1 MSTGLEHS
9 DLLSD
14 QQRGALAAL
23 DPRLI
28 DRVSRWFP
36 LSSGQRRLWLLDQL
50 DLAGAAYNQVVCL
63 RLDGD
68 LVLPAL
74 ERAVQ
79 NLIVRHEV
87 FRTTFGER
95 EGQPCQRVDPP
106 WHLPLEVEDLST
118 FEPAQR
124 ESQLDRLLAAEIATP
139 FELCAGGLLRAR
151 VFRLDVDEHVFLL
164 VTHHIYFDG
173 WSRGVLVGDLEQGY
187 NAAIESR
194 PVSARRLEWQYGDFV
209 RWEQERLASE
219 PIATELSRW
228 RERLLGLESLVLP
241 TDWPRTAT
249 RSQGGAHRQLVLP
262 PALGEAVKSF
272 AQREQASPFMVLLAA
287 FVALMHRYSG
297 QDDVVIGSPS
307 ANRTRKELE
316 PIIGFF
322 VNTLVLRTDVSG
334 NPRLVEVLRR
344 VRDVTLD
351 AYSGS
356 EVPFEKLV
364 EELDP
369 ERDITRNPLVDVFFS
384 SRVPPREIG
393 MRGLRATPMQPE
405 VKTSRFDLECYVG
418 SENGALAVHVVYATD
433 LFEDSTINAM
443 LRHYA
448 RLLELMVSSP
458 ELNLDEIQLMSD
470 SECRRI
476 VDLSHGEVT
485 GTTCTTVLER
495 FAERVRSAPDAVAV
509 SYGDRQLTY
518 GSLDADSDQLARR
531 LHTQGLEVGTPVGVL
546 LERSVEMIVAWLAA
560 MKAGGAYLPLDPE
573 YPDERL
579 LFMLSDST
587 APVLISN
594 AMLGARVGDYR
605 GCVLHID
612 EPDQEDEASA
622 HLGSL
627 PTPASDDLAY
637 LIYTSGSTGQPK
649 GVAIEHV
656 ALANLVTWHNRV
668 YEVGANDRATQLAG
682 LSFDASVWEVW
693 PYLCAGASVHVV
705 DDETRGDPQ
714 ALLSWLHDRH
724 ITLSFLPTPLA
735 EALLR
740 LPMPSGLVL
749 RALLTGGD
757 RLHGTAVPEKLPFQ
771 LINHYGPTEGAV
783 VSSFAEVD
791 PATASSSNP
800 PIGSAIDNV
809 ELYVMD
815 ERMQLVPQGVVGELF
830 VGGSSLARGY
840 WQREDLTAERFVA
853 DPLAPGRRL
862 YRTGDLVHWRSDGKL
877 DFVGRCDEQVK
888 LRGFRI
894 ELAEVEAAL
903 TSNASVSE
911 AAVLCREDEPGDQR
925 LVGYI
930 VWKDAGGDALEE
942 LRDHLRRR
950 LPGYMVPTSWVELSA
965 LPLTA
970 NGKVDR
976 RALPEPG
983 ARSGNIDHYIAP
995 SGAIEEQIAAIWSE
1009 VLGLERVGAGD
1020 SFFDL
1025 GGHSLLATQ
1034 LVSRVRDTLGV
1045 ELSLRTVFASP
1056 TVCSMAGAV
1065 REALAEPAAT
1075 AAASLPIPRRQHSG
1089 RATLSFAQKRMWF
1102 LSHLD
1107 VAAEAYKVLV
1117 LLRMKGPLYGERI
1130 EQAFRDVVRRH
1141 EVLRTTFETHDGE
1154 VVQVIH
1160 PPGPFEVSVSET
1172 PDGAGFDDEYVS
1184 AWLSGIRAEGFDL
1197 EHGPLLRAALLRCAA
1212 DDHVLAI
1219 SMHHIVTDGWSMDVL
1234 LRELGVLYESEQKD
1248 GSVLAPLP
1256 IQYADFAEWQM
1267 GLVGGDLLAPQL
1279 DYWRGQLAHLLAL
1292 DLPTDRP
1299 RTASQTFAGARRQM
1313 RLDATLVRR
1322 LEQLG
1327 RDEGATLFM
1336 TMLAAFALML
1346 HRYTDQD
1353 DIVLGSPIANRNRA
1367 EVEHLIGFF
1376 VNTLVL
1382 RIDTGRSPTFLELLG
1397 RVRDVALA
1405 AYANQDVPFEMLVDE
1420 LQPTRDVSRNPL
1432 VQVAFA
1438 LQDSPL
1444 EALTLEGLTLEAM
1457 PAGADVS
1464 RFDMEW
1470 HVVSTG
1476 HGFTLQV
1483 IYNTDLFEDSTITR
1497 MLGLYVHVLE
1507 AMASA
1512 PETRIDDFELLV
1524 GEVRREVVET
1534 WNATTT
1540 AYPRDSSIVELFEEQ
1555 VRANPQ
1561 AVALEHAGG
1570 CMSYGE
1576 LHQRACQ
1583 LSQHLRSRGV
1593 GRDVLVGV
1601 MLKRSPAMIVAWLAV
1616 LQAGGAYVP
1625 LDSDYPGA
1633 RLSYMLQDA
1642 RAPVLITERALEER
1656 VEDFDGVALLLDDD
1670 SAWSSTTAHQRSVSS
1685 SQAGD
1690 LAYVMYTSGSTGE
1703 PKGVMVPHR
1712 AVVRLVKC
1720 TDYVQLGATDR
1731 VAQASNASFDAAT
1744 FEVWGALL
1752 NGGCLV
1758 VVGRDELLSPDA
1770 YGRFLAKHQVS
1781 TLFMTTALFNQFARE
1796 APAAFA
1802 GLRTVLFG
1810 GEAVDVG
1817 SVRRV
1822 LAAGG
1827 PQRLLHVYGP
1837 TESTTFASWHE
1848 VATLEPGAVTVPIG
1862 RPLANTRLY
1871 VLDSAMFPVPPGVEG
1886 ELYIGG
1892 DGLARG
1898 YWRRPELN
1906 AEKFVPDPFSQDE
1919 DAKLYRTG
1927 DRVRHRTDG
1936 AIEFVGRVDHQ
1947 VKLRGFRIEL
1957 GEIEAALREHDDVRD
1972 VVVMCREDSPGA
1984 KQLVAYLVAEPVREL
1999 SWSALRTYLKQR
2011 LPSYMVP
2018 SSWVSMS
2025 ALPLTKNGKLDRAAL
2040 SAPGPVEAQQHYVA
2054 PRDEMEQE
2062 IAGIWRAV
2070 IGVNQV
2076 GVHDNFFDL
2085 GGNSLLLMKL
2095 RSQLSDSIE
2104 RDIPIVELFTHPTV
2118 REQAEHCA
2126 GKSGFANPRNGA
2138 AQRTR
2143 RQREAIARRA
2153 LGARRGTAVA
2163 NEDACRHS
2171 ELNDEDD
2178 NER

>member
-63 RLDGD
+63 RLEGD

-79 NLIVRHEV
+79 DLIMRHEV

-95 EGQPCQRVDPP
+95 DAEPCQRVDPP

-124 ESQLDRLLAAEIATP
+124 EPRLDHLLAAEIATP
-139 FELCAGGLLRAR
+139 FELCAGGLLRAH
-151 VFRLDVDEHVFLL
+151 VFRLDVDEHVLLL
-164 VTHHIYFDG
+164 VTHHICFDG
-173 WSRGVLVGDLEQGY
+173 WSRGVLVGNLEDAY

-194 PVSARRLEWQYGDFV
+194 PVTARRIEWQYGDFA

-241 TDWPRTAT
+241 TDRPRTAT
-249 RSQGGAHRQLVLP
+249 RSQGGAHRQRAFP
-262 PALGEAVKSF
+262 SALGEAVKSF
-272 AQREQASPFMVLLAA
+272 AQRERASPFMVLLAA

-307 ANRTRKELE
+307 ANRTRKEFE

-364 EELDP
+364 EELDS
-369 ERDITRNPLVDVFFS
+369 ERDLTRNPLVQVFFS
-384 SRVPPREIG
+384 SRVPAGEINL
-393 MRGLRATPMQPE
+393 RGLRATPMQPE
-405 VKTSRFDLECYVG
+405 VQTSRFDLECYVG
-418 SENGALAVHVVYATD
+418 SENGALTVYMVYATD
-433 LFEDSTINAM
+433 LFESSTITAM
-443 LRHYA
+443 LEHYA
-448 RLLELMVSSP
+448 RVLELMVSSP
-458 ELNLDEIQLMSD
+458 ELNLDEFQLTSD
-470 SECRRI
+470 AECRRL
-476 VDLSHGEVT
+476 VELSRGEVT
-485 GTTCTTVLER
+485 GPASATVLEM
-495 FAERVRSAPDAVAV
+495 FAERVRLAPDLVAV
-509 SYGDRQLTY
+509 SYADRHLTY
-518 GSLDADSDQLARR
+518 RALDSESDRLARR
-531 LHTQGLEVGTPVGVL
+531 LLAQGLEAGTPVGVL

-587 APVLISN
+587 APVLVSKST
-594 AMLGARVGDYR
+594 LDARVQGYS
-605 GCVLHID
+605 GCVIRVD
-612 EPDQEDEASA
+612 EPQQDDAASA
-622 HLGSL
+622 HPYPLS
-627 PTPASDDLAY
+627 TPAGVDLAY

-649 GVAIEHV
+649 GVAVEHA
-656 ALANLVTWHNRV
+656 ALANLVNWHKRV

-705 DDETRGDPQ
+705 DDDTRGDPQ
-714 ALLSWLHDRH
+714 ALLQWLHDRH
-724 ITLSFLPTPLA
+724 ITLSFVPTPLA

-740 LPMPSGLVL
+740 LSLPSGLDL

-757 RLHGTAVPEKLPFQ
+757 RLHGTAVPGKLPF
-771 LINHYGPTEGAV
+771 LLMNHYGPTEGAV

-791 PATASSSNP
+791 PAAARRSNP
-800 PIGSAIDNV
+800 PIGRAVDNV

-815 ERMQLVPQGVVGELF
+815 QRMQLVPQGVVGELF
-830 VGGSSLARGY
+830 VGGASLARGY
-840 WQREDLTAERFVA
+840 WQREDLTTERFVA
-853 DPLAPGRRL
+853 DPMTPGRRL
-862 YRTGDLVHWRSDGKL
+862 YRTGDLVRWRCDGQL
-877 DFVGRCDEQVK
+877 DFVGRSDDQVK

-903 TSNASVSE
+903 TSHASVRE
-911 AAVLCREDEPGDQR
+911 AAVLCREDEPGDR
-925 LVGYI
+925 LLVAYV
-930 VWKDAGGDALEE
+930 VWGGAGSSALDE

-950 LPGYMVPTSWVELSA
+950 LPGYMVPSSWVELSA

-983 ARSGNIDHYIAP
+983 VRSGDVDHYIAP
-995 SGAIEEQIAAIWSE
+995 SGAIEEQIAAIWME
-1009 VLGLERVGAGD
+1009 VLRLERVGTVD

-1034 LVSRVRDTLGV
+1034 LVSRVRDTFGV
-1045 ELSLRTVFASP
+1045 ELSLRTVFAAP
-1056 TVCSMAGAV
+1056 TVRSMAGLV
-1065 REALAEPAAT
+1065 REALAEPTPKSAA
-1075 AAASLPIPRRQHSG
+1075 LMPIPRRQHPG

-1107 VAAEAYKVLV
+1107 VTDEAYKVLV
-1117 LLRMKGPLYGERI
+1117 PLRLKGPLDVGRI
-1130 EQAFRDVVRRH
+1130 ERAFSNLVRRH

-1160 PPGPFEVSVSET
+1160 PAESFEVPVAEMH
-1172 PDGAGFDDEYVS
+1172 GGEAHDDARVT

-1197 EHGPLLRAALLRCAA
+1197 ECGPLLRAELLRCAA

-1219 SMHHIVTDGWSMDVL
+1219 SMHHVVTDGWSMDIL
-1234 LRELGVLYESEQKD
+1234 LREFGMLYESERED
-1248 GSVLAPLP
+1248 SGALASLP

-1279 DYWRGQLAHLLAL
+1279 DYWREQLARLPAL

-1299 RTASQTFAGARRQM
+1299 RPASQTFAGARRQV
-1313 RLDATLVRR
+1313 RLDAVLVRR

-1327 RDEGATLFM
+1327 RDEGVTLFM
-1336 TMLAAFALML
+1336 TTLAAFALML
-1346 HRYTDQD
+1346 HRYTGQD
-1353 DIVLGSPIANRNRA
+1353 DIVLGSPIANRNRT

-1376 VNTLVL
+1376 ANTLVL

-1405 AYANQDVPFEMLVDE
+1405 AYVNQDVPFEMLVDE

-1457 PAGADVS
+1457 PAGAEVS

-1476 HGFTLQV
+1476 HGFTVQV
-1483 IYNTDLFEDSTITR
+1483 IYSTDLFKDSTITR

-1561 AVALEHAGG
+1561 AVALEQADG
-1570 CMSYGE
+1570 CMTYGE

-1583 LSQHLRSRGV
+1583 LSQHLRSLGV

-1601 MLKRSPAMIVAWLAV
+1601 MLERSPAMIVSWLAV

-1625 LDSDYPGA
+1625 LDPDYPGA

-1642 RAPVLITERALEER
+1642 RAPVLITERALKER
-1656 VEDFDGVALLLDDD
+1656 VEGFDGVVLLLEDD
-1670 SAWSSTTAHQRSVSS
+1670 SAWSRMPAHQDFVSS
-1685 SQAGD
+1685 TQACD

-1720 TDYVQLGATDR
+1720 TDYVQVGATDR

-1758 VVGRDELLSPDA
+1758 VVGRDELLNPDA
-1770 YGRFLAKHQVS
+1770 YARFLVKHQIS
-1781 TLFMTTALFNQFARE
+1781 ALFMTTALFNQFARE

-1802 GLRTVLFG
+1802 SLRAVLFG

-1919 DAKLYRTG
+1919 DSRLYRTG
-1927 DRVRHRTDG
+1927 DIVRHRADG

-1957 GEIEAALREHDDVRD
+1957 SEIEAALREHDDVQD

-1984 KQLVAYLVAEPVREL
+1984 KQLVAYLVAKSVREL
-1999 SWSALRTYLKQR
+1999 SWSALRSYLSQR

-2018 SSWVSMS
+2018 TSWISLS
-2025 ALPLTKNGKLDRAAL
+2025 ELPLTGNGKVDRNALPIPDGERQLTDVYAA
-2040 SAPGPVEAQQHYVA
+2040 PEG
-2054 PRDEMEQE
+2054 EMEKRV
-2062 IAGIWRAV
+2062 ARIWHEV
-2070 IGVNQV
+2070 LGVDRV
-2076 GVHDNFFDL
+2076 GAQDNFFDL

-2095 RSQLSDSIE
+2095 RARLAESIQRE
-2104 RDIPIVELFTHPTV
+2104 IPIVELFTHPTV
-2118 REQAEHCA
+2118 RELAKFCA
-2126 GKSGFANPRNGA
+2126 GESNDAEQHDEVTQR
-2138 AQRTR
+2138 AQRR
-2143 RQREAIARRA
+2143 REAITRRSAAR
-2153 LGARRGTAVA
+2153 GSKIARKHSDKK
-2163 NEDACRHS
+2163 EDF
-2171 ELNDEDD
+2171 DEH
-2178 NER
+2178 